1 MRSKVQLPTRFVTL
15 IAKLY
20 VAEARSAKWDASRR
34 RRLRARYSRRVL
46 ERIEQLL
53 VAHRD
58 GVVSGSLLG
67 KALQYLSSLRPWLV
81 RYVENSAWPSS
92 ARRP

>member
-1 MRSKVQLPTRFVTL
+1 M
-15 IAKLY
+15 
-20 VAEARSAKWDASRR
+20 
-34 RRLRARYSRRVL
+34 L

-67 KALQYLSSLRPWLV
+67 KALQYLSSLWPWLV
-81 RYVENSAWPSS
+81 RYVENGAWPSS